1 MVNPLH
7 LWIILFAPLVSAV
20 VIALFLLKHHKI
32 AAAVSLA
39 GILTS
44 LGLVLNIFVG
54 ALQHK
59 VTLPVEVNYLWLQA
73 GPMQID
79 FGFLVDP
86 LSVLML
92 LVVTGVG
99 SCIFLYS
106 VGYMHGDKSFAR
118 FFASL
123 SMFAFSMIGIVL
135 SPNFLM
141 LFIFWELVAVSSYL
155 LISFWFE
162 KPSAADAGNK
172 AFIVN
177 RVADFGFLLGILLL
191 WVLSGAGNTARTLNF
206 GELHHVIPAAVSAG
220 LILPGLLVVAIL
232 LIFCGVAGKSA
243 QFPLYIWLPDAMEG
257 PTPVSALIHAATMV
271 AAGIYMMARVF
282 FMIELSADAMQIIAV
297 IGTVTSL
304 LAAGLAVVQTDIKK
318 ILAYSTVSQLGYMGS
333 AIGLGSA
340 ETGMFHLTTHAFFKA
355 LLFLG
360 AGAIIHGLHTQNIW
374 EMGNVIKK
382 MPATAVTFLIGTLA
396 LCGIWP
402 LAGFFSKDAILALS
416 YGHHPVIFWA
426 GWTTALLTSFYMTR
440 LVWIAILGADRA
452 HAHHGHG
459 KSHGH
464 SHAAKDKHAHG
475 ASHDSHGSH
484 DSHDH
489 AHEVHEAP
497 FVMLLPLLILSVFSI
512 IGGFIGIPAFLA
524 GAHGHA
530 EHHAPA
536 IVPILATTAAVTG
549 ILLGTLLYARLK
561 TNEDPLSKLPRFIYR
576 TLVEKYYLDHFFAA
590 VGNFFQTLVAGILY
604 RFDINVLIK
613 GLVNYT
619 AESTR
624 ETGSVLRKLQSGR
637 VANYALVFALGLLGI
652 ILYTVTRGF

>member
-1 MVNPLH
+1 VVNPLH

-20 VIALFLLKHHKI
+20 VIALFLLKQPKI
-32 AAAVSLA
+32 AAGVSLA

-44 LGLVLNIFVG
+44 LGLVINIFVG
-54 ALQHK
+54 SLSHK
-59 VTLPVEVNYLWLQA
+59 ITLPFEVNYLWLHA
-73 GPMQID
+73 GPMRID

-191 WVLSGAGNTARTLNF
+191 WVLSGHGSAAGARTLNF
-206 GELHHVIPAAVSAG
+206 HQLHEIIPQAVQSG
-220 LILPGLLVVAIL
+220 LILPGALFLAVL

-282 FMIELSADAMQIIAV
+282 FMIELSADAMQVIAV
-297 IGTVTSL
+297 VGALTAV

-374 EMGNVIKK
+374 EMGGVIKK
-382 MPATAVTFLIGTLA
+382 MPITAITFLIGTLA

-402 LAGFFSKDAILALS
+402 FAGFFSKDAILALS

-426 GWTTALLTSFYMTR
+426 GWTTALLTAFYMTR
-440 LVWIAILGADRA
+440 LIWVAVLGSDR
-452 HAHHGHG
+452 
-459 KSHGH
+459 KSLGSFKHDH
-464 SHAAKDKHAHG
+464 SHDHKKSHAAHGAHG
-475 ASHDSHGSH
+475 TADGHG
-484 DSHDH
+484 DGH

-512 IGGFIGIPAFLA
+512 IGGFIGIPGFLA
-524 GAHGHA
+524 GGHEHA
-530 EHHAPA
+530 AHHAA
-536 IVPILATTAAVTG
+536 IVPYLATGAAIAG
-549 ILLGTLLYARLK
+549 ILLGSFLYAPLK
-561 TNEDPLSKLPRFIYR
+561 TNNDPVAKLPQFFYR
-576 TLVEKYYLDHFFAA
+576 TLVQKYYLDEVFAA
-590 VGNFFQTLVAGILY
+590 AGNFFQKFTAGVLY

-613 GLVNYT
+613 GLVNFT

-624 ETGSVLRKLQSGR
+624 ETGSVMRKLQTGR
-637 VANYALVFALGLLGI
+637 VANYALVFALGLIGV
-652 ILYTVTRGF
+652 ILFTLTRTIS

>member
-20 VIALFLLKHHKI
+20 LIALFLLKQPKA

-39 GILTS
+39 GILAP
-44 LGLVLNIFVG
+44 LGLVIKLFIG
-54 ALQHK
+54 AAHH
-59 VTLPVEVNYLWLQA
+59 TLKLPIEVNYSWLQA
-73 GPMQID
+73 GPMNIE
-79 FGFLVDP
+79 FGFLIDP
-86 LSVLML
+86 LSILML

-106 VGYMHGDKSFAR
+106 VGYMHGDKSFPR

-135 SPNFLM
+135 SSNFLM

-177 RVADFGFLLGILLL
+177 RVADFGFLLGILAL
-191 WVLSGAGNTARTLNF
+191 WVLSGANGGARTLNF
-206 GELHHVIPAAVSAG
+206 GELHHIIPASVQAG
-220 LILPGLLVVAIL
+220 FILPGVLMVAIL

-271 AAGIYMMARVF
+271 AAGIYMMARMF
-282 FMIELSADAMQIIAV
+282 FMIELSGDAMQTIAV
-297 IGTVTSL
+297 FGTVTAV

-318 ILAYSTVSQLGYMGS
+318 ILAYSTVSQLGYMAS
-333 AIGLGSA
+333 AVGLGSA

-374 EMGNVIKK
+374 EMGQVIKK
-382 MPATAVTFLIGTLA
+382 MPVTAATFLIGTLA

-402 LAGFFSKDAILALS
+402 FAGFFSKDAILALS

-440 LVWIAILGADRA
+440 LVWIALLGPDRA
-452 HAHHGHG
+452 AHGH
-459 KSHGH
+459 KKNHGH
-464 SHAAKDKHAHG
+464 AAHG
-475 ASHDSHGSH
+475 HKDDHG
-484 DSHDH
+484 H

-497 FVMLLPLLILSVFSI
+497 F
-512 IGGFIGIPAFLA
+512 
-524 GAHGHA
+524 
-530 EHHAPA
+530 
-536 IVPILATTAAVTG
+536 
-549 ILLGTLLYARLK
+549 
-561 TNEDPLSKLPRFIYR
+561 
-576 TLVEKYYLDHFFAA
+576 
-590 VGNFFQTLVAGILY
+590 
-604 RFDINVLIK
+604 
-613 GLVNYT
+613 
-619 AESTR
+619 
-624 ETGSVLRKLQSGR
+624 
-637 VANYALVFALGLLGI
+637 
-652 ILYTVTRGF
+652 